1 MSRLSM
7 RLPPYPLS
15 ILIAAACLMGAGMQA
30 CYTEVGNPG
39 KTQEVNAT
47 FSIDYADA
55 SAPLPKMGA
64 DKPKAAI
71 DTPSVRILHFYF
83 NVVEVNYRNADSLDG
98 RIWKVPDSMGRRIDF
113 AGRDSTARLPA
124 VQVPL
129 SPWILMK
136 LESRIPEHD
145 TILPDTLDFQTF
157 PDRGYIKGTWES
169 GGNITPKKSILFL
182 CQLPDDYRINLVYY
196 QELLE
201 TWRHGSVYDL
211 EFIFYATKWMMA
223 VNLPDAVT
231 YLDKHGQAVAL
242 IDLEHNPDLYQ
253 LLKASFFK
261 SFNSSKVW
269 KENPG

>member
-1 MSRLSM
+1 
-7 RLPPYPLS
+7 
-15 ILIAAACLMGAGMQA
+15 MQA

-47 FSIDYADA
+47 FSIDYAG
-55 SAPLPKMGA
+55 SPAPLPKTGGDNPPA
-64 DKPKAAI
+64 
-71 DTPSVRILHFYF
+71 DTPSVRIQHFYF

-98 RIWKVPDSMGRRIDF
+98 RIWKVPDSMGRSIDF
-113 AGRDSTARLPA
+113 AGRDSTSRLPA

-145 TILPDTLDFQTF
+145 TLLPDTVDFRTF
-157 PDRGYIKGTWES
+157 PNRGYIKGTWES
-169 GGNITPKKSILFL
+169 RGKSILFL
-182 CQLPDDYRINLVYY
+182 CQLPNDYRINLVYY

-223 VNLPDAVT
+223 VDLPDAAT
-231 YLDKHGQAVAL
+231 YPDKNGVEVAI
-242 IDLEHNPDLYQ
+242 IDLEHNTALYE
-253 LLKASFFK
+253 LLMKSFFK